1 MQKKREGQPSES
13 MALGALLTLAGGFQD
28 AYSYNGRGHV
38 FANAQTG
45 NVVLLGQNLA
55 MGHWQEALRY
65 LLPLLA
71 FLAGVFAAEGCRR
84 LFREGRLLHWRQA
97 VLLTEILLMA
107 AAGLFPAEADMPAN
121 VLLSLACAMQVESF
135 RKIRGVPC
143 ATTMCIGNLRG
154 GTEHLFLYLRTGD
167 PEARRKSLHYY
178 GIILIF
184 AVGASLGAAATLAL
198 GTGAIWLAAAL
209 LLAGFFLM
217 FRRGEPAC

>member
-1 MQKKREGQPSES
+1 
-13 MALGALLTLAGGFQD
+13 
-28 AYSYNGRGHV
+28 
-38 FANAQTG
+38 
-45 NVVLLGQNLA
+45 
-55 MGHWQEALRY
+55 
-65 LLPLLA
+65 
-71 FLAGVFAAEGCRR
+71 
-84 LFREGRLLHWRQA
+84 
-97 VLLTEILLMA
+97 
-107 AAGLFPAEADMPAN
+107 MPAN

-209 LLAGFFLM
+209 LLLLDEPFHALDEDTRRQMERLLEEETAGCLVLLVTHHPVPEGA
-217 FRRGEPAC
+217 RVIRLESGPLSTQAPPCGT